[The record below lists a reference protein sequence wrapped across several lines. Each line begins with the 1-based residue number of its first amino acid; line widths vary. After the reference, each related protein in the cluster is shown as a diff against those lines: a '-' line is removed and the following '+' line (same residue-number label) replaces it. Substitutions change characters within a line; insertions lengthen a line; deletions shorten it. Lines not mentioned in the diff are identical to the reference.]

1 MDDDVKK
8 IKEAL
13 EKDEN
18 VIFAYLYGSYSRGKH
33 HKFSDIDIAVFLKK
47 YDTNAYMELFS
58 RVPTVLKK
66 EVDIRI
72 LNDAPPLF
80 KYKIIK
86 EGNLLFVKNLEILKE
101 FIYTTLLTAL
111 EIREQI
117 EDIRR
122 RRFERILYAR

>member
-18 VIFAYLYGSYSRGKH
+18 VIFAYLYGSYSRGKR